1 MGRTIPRYVDLDLT
15 HITDSHLS
23 ERQESGDKLSAEL
36 LEAAIAMESRVGK
49 EEGADVVKLAL
60 FVLSMVTRSDLHF
73 ALPQTSILLGHL
85 LNDLQVGIMS
95 AYKDLADEGNEKAQ
109 KFIDSIN
116 ADPAVSSHYR
126 KLGVRI

>member
-1 MGRTIPRYVDLDLT
+1 MSPLLRYCHIDLT
-15 HITDSHLS
+15 HITDSVLS
-23 ERQESGDKLSAEL
+23 KRREINERLSTEL
-36 LEAAIAMESRVGK
+36 LEAAVAMESRVGK

-60 FVLSMVTRSDLHF
+60 FLLSMVTRSDLHF
-73 ALPQTSILLGHL
+73 VLPKTSSLLGL
-85 LNDLQVGIMS
+85 LLDDIQVSLMS

-116 ADPAVSSHYR
+116 ADPEVSSHYR